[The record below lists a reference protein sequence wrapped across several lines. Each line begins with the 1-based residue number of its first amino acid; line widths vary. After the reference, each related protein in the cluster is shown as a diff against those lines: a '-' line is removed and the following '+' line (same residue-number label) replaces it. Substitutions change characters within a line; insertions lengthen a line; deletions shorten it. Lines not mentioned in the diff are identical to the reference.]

1 MTTQSFETLGIPNQR
16 TIVSSLKN
24 DATMAQLI
32 KLAVITNNILV
43 QTSLETFLR
52 DNLTIRVNF
61 LAKNGNA
68 LIDAMQ
74 VTRNA
79 EIDILLVDI
88 GSSAVS
94 NLEEIRKLQNLLP
107 AASIIIIN
115 ADSKDENIFKA
126 LYAGAVS
133 CFSSCTPITKIEE
146 VITTTYHGG
155 SYISPVIARKVLN
168 YFSSKKA
175 VKTSVLSNRQLQ
187 IVEGVVDG
195 LSYKL
200 IADKLLISIDTVRHH
215 IKTIYR
221 LLNINSKAELIKKSY
236 EQELLVA

>member
-1 MTTQSFETLGIPNQR
+1 MTHSIQLAILT
-16 TIVSSLKN
+16 N
-24 DATMAQLI
+24 D
-32 KLAVITNNILV
+32 ILV
-43 QTSLETFLR
+43 KTSLETFLS
-52 DNLTIRVNF
+52 NSLTLKIAF
-61 LAKNGNA
+61 LAQNA
-68 LIDAMQ
+68 DAFIEAME

-79 EIDILLVDI
+79 KVDIILVDI
-88 GSSAVS
+88 GNSGMS
-94 NLEEIRKLQNLLP
+94 NLEDIKRLQNQLP
-107 AASIIIIN
+107 ETSIIIIN
-115 ADSKDENIFKA
+115 ANNSDERVFKA

-133 CFSSCTPITKIEE
+133 CFSTCTPITKIEE
-146 VITTTYHGG
+146 AIITTYHGG
-155 SYISPVIARKVLN
+155 SYISPAIARQILN
-168 YFSSKKA
+168 YFSTKKA
-175 VKTSVLSNRQLQ
+175 NKNTVLTSRQLQ